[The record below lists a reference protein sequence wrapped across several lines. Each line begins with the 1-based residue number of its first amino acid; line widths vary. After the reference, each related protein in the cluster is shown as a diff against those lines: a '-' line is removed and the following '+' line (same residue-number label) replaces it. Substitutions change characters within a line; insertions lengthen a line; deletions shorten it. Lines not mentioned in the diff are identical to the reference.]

1 MKGRKRKIDKG
12 GKQSSSVTPGVEEAS
27 STQSSENKSTEP
39 QKIVPVFT
47 TKKRKLMEDKPKT
60 IESVLRDE
68 TKDSDSQTQTSQ
80 ESVVPEL
87 GTHEKQKTTNCEDG
101 ESKQGTQSTLCP
113 FSLAS
118 GAKLNT
124 VKEDHMTKISKSETT
139 AGGPS
144 ITDMNLMKVEPKIA
158 EEGPLNEKALV
169 TRVGTM
175 GEELVLEEDESE
187 IKADIPQT
195 IGCELSNMEEDRE
208 TKAMDDGIKMPES
221 KSKRNSVEPKIDKS
235 MILAEEDQ
243 SNGIELDCKLTQRT
257 EGVIEDTRATVEE
270 SYMGNGEPQLLIE
283 NNLIIEGENVLQDA
297 TYGVENPLLDLSQ
310 PGSKDCD
317 HSSKLEEVGSMK
329 LLHSR
334 NNSHMEPNPATE
346 HGLPTGDIQQKTE
359 FESDQSPVNDDVMTV
374 REGYIYR
381 EAIIKI
387 ESRTTE
393 AKSIKEQSDKQDYH
407 SEASCSPRQTE
418 TTALQE
424 SCPSNTK
431 KTYEDLD
438 VPVVPT
444 QTFTISY
451 SPNLSQDTPISGPSS
466 PIKLSE
472 VVENNEQSMSVDMNF
487 VNNLSTS
494 LQTLTNKSLDDVS
507 EKMCHR
513 TTSTNITQQATAETG
528 KLPRCLSTIKSESL
542 AHGLKGE
549 KTERADN
556 RSYILSET
564 AQVPLDIGMDD
575 DFEVTD
581 SQLCALNIDVPLTSS
596 KSRSVSI
603 RSLDAKIDLK
613 ETEGHTIMEGFIND
627 VSKLNKLILKTK
639 REIDAM
645 KRRSGQNL
653 MNQNWHAS

>member
-627 VSKLNKLILKTK
+627 VSKLK
-639 REIDAM
+639 
-645 KRRSGQNL
+645 
-653 MNQNWHAS
+653 